1 MSINNF
7 LATVKKSGFAKTN
20 RYLVVIDIPRGPTA
34 NTNGV
39 LNPWNS
45 DFWNR
50 STNSTYTNLKGGQQ
64 LTSLYCEAAS
74 LPALNIDTKINKQYG
89 PGREM
94 PYGRSYTPVNFT
106 FYIDREYIV
115 KRFFDDWM
123 GSIYDKDTGH
133 VNYYNEYTTQVHIL
147 ALDTTDGVDNN
158 NINGDVKAKYQCT
171 LIEAYPKTVAELSYS
186 AGATDVARLQVSM
199 QYRKWEETTVPSGI
213 GGFTTRPD
221 TVNVT
226 YNPATGS
233 YTANNAGV
241 ETGPF

>member
-1 MSINNF
+1 
-7 LATVKKSGFAKTN
+7 
-20 RYLVVIDIPRGPTA
+20 
-34 NTNGV
+34 
-39 LNPWNS
+39 
-45 DFWNR
+45 
-50 STNSTYTNLKGGQQ
+50 
-64 LTSLYCEAAS
+64 
-74 LPALNIDTKINKQYG
+74 
-89 PGREM
+89 M